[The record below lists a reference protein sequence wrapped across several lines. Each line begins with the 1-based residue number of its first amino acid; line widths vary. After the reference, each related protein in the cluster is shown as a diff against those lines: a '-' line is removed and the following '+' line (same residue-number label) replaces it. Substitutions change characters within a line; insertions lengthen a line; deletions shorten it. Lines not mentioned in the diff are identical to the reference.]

1 MDANT
6 IELIKTIATDSIKIL
21 GPAIIAVYATYKAT
35 MGQLKIKL
43 KELDKKHEFGVREQL
58 FNYYKDRLASLAK
71 SYEILNDSLG
81 KMIGMATGIVDTGIE
96 SVDKQF
102 NELFLTMFEFAEM
115 ESRKT
120 LLEIETTAMYMEQEG
135 LKDSK
140 DYNKL
145 KSYIEPLQNL
155 EKEKTLQVLRRNT
168 IIILEAFHALQRCH
182 QILIGKQM
190 EQVFKKYI
198 EE

>member
-1 MDANT
+1 MDATT
-6 IELIKTIATDSIKIL
+6 IELIKSIATDSIKIL
-21 GPAIIAVYATYKAT
+21 GPAIIAAFATYKAT
-35 MGQLKIKL
+35 MGHLKIKL

-58 FNYYKDRLASLAK
+58 FNYYKDRLTSLSK

-81 KMIGMATGIVDTGIE
+81 KMIGMATGIVDTGID

-102 NELFLTMFEFAEM
+102 NELFLTMFELAEM

-120 LLEIETTAMYMEQEG
+120 LLEIETTAMFMEQEG
-135 LKDSK
+135 LKDIE

-145 KSYIEPLQNL
+145 IAYIEPLQNL
-155 EKEKTLQVLRRNT
+155 EKEKTLHVLRRNT
-168 IIILEAFHALQRCH
+168 IIILEAFHILQRCH